1 MRDWER
7 ASRHGGVGREKGVEL
22 QACPLP
28 KPATFLHPES
38 QEMRGGRGAC
48 GVSISRPQPSLRAI
62 WWEKKH
68 LQECSGVR
76 ARAGEH
82 MESGL
87 ISFVQ

>member
-7 ASRHGGVGREKGVEL
+7 ASRHGGVRREKGVEL

-28 KPATFLHPES
+28 KPATFLHPQS
-38 QEMRGGRGAC
+38 QEMRGGLRGRAFPDR
-48 GVSISRPQPSLRAI
+48 SRHSEQYGG
-62 WWEKKH
+62 KKY
-68 LQECSGVR
+68 LEECSEVR

-87 ISFVQ
+87 IRFVQ

>member
-48 GVSISRPQPSLRAI
+48 GVEHFQTAAVTQSNMVGKKTSSRVQWSQGPGRRT
-62 WWEKKH
+62 H
-68 LQECSGVR
+68 GVR
-76 ARAGEH
+76 AD
-82 MESGL
+82 
-87 ISFVQ
+87 